1 MKTSKLDPI
10 IRIVDDDPKVL
21 ASEVFLVKMAGYR
34 TASYESA
41 LAFLNEYDP
50 LFPGCLIL
58 DIRMPEM
65 SGLQL
70 QEEMI
75 RRNIDL
81 PILFLT
87 GHGDVDMAVKAL
99 LTGASDFLIKPPD
112 PTRLK
117 ASLAKA
123 VAKNLEDRARE
134 EEINHMTVKYNLLT
148 ASEKKVAPRIANG
161 ELNKVIAFD
170 MEVSE
175 QAVKNWRSAVLHKLE
190 CRNVIELHNFLRKI
204 GIIEAS

>member
-34 TASYESA
+34 TASYGSA

-112 PTRLK
+112 PARLK

-123 VAKNLEDRARE
+123 VAENLEDRARK
-134 EEINHMTVKYNLLT
+134 EEIDHMTVKYNLLT
-148 ASEKKVAPRIANG
+148 ASEKKVAPRMANG

>member
-21 ASEVFLVKMAGYR
+21 ASEVFLLKMAGYR
-34 TASYESA
+34 TASYGSA

-112 PTRLK
+112 PARLK

-123 VAKNLEDRARE
+123 VAENLEDRARK
-134 EEINHMTVKYNLLT
+134 EEIDHMTVKYNLLT